1 MSTADRLA
9 ERRHI
14 GPEYSGSTLPPSMDQ
29 LAKMKVRDLDGEKI
43 GTVDDSYTDAQGPY
57 LRYVAVKT
65 GWFGSKR
72 HLIPIDDVYVES
84 EGRDTFLVV
93 PYTKEQ
99 LREGPTFE
107 RDEPFTRAHEERVY
121 RYYGR
126 TGYWD
131 AVRARQTAPAPT
143 PEIAEAEVAAAID
156 RGDDPDVVAVK
167 RWGV

>member
-1 MSTADRLA
+1 MSTSDRLA

-29 LAKMKVRDLDGEKI
+29 LASMKVRDMNGGKI

-65 GWFGSKR
+65 GWFGTKR

-84 EGRDTFLVV
+84 EGRDTHLVV

-143 PEIAEAEVAAAID
+143 PQIAEAEVADAID
-156 RGDDPDVVAVK
+156 RGDDPDQVAVK